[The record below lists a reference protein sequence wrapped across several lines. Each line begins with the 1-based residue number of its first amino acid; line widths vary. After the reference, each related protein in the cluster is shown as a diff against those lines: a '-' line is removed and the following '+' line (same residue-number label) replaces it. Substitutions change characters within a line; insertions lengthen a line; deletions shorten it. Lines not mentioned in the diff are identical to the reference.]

1 LGVAPQPVTLISG
14 FDWTNPDRRREF
26 LRAVHLPDGR
36 LGLFRQQ
43 GSAVLTSAVVGHGLI
58 DNPPGPTIPPGAAA
72 GAASGAGAVAGA
84 SAEAEA
90 VAAVSMR
97 ANTCSAAT
105 VSPF

>member
-1 LGVAPQPVTLISG
+1 MLFRSRPFVLWLQGIQAVEPQAVTLISG

-58 DNPPGPTIPPGAAA
+58 DNPPGQTIRQGD
-72 GAASGAGAVAGA
+72 AVRFL
-84 SAEAEA
+84 SFAELL
-90 VAAVSMR
+90 
-97 ANTCSAAT
+97 N
-105 VSPF
+105 